1 MSTYTDSH
9 KKITAQSLV
18 SMKRQGEKISMLT
31 AYDYTTAKILD
42 EVGIDSILIGDSASN
57 VMAGY
62 ATTIPMTLDQMI
74 FYAQSVVRGV
84 KHAWVICDMPF
95 GSYTN
100 PIDGVKNAVRIIQES
115 ECDALKLEG
124 GEEII
129 ETVKAIIKIG
139 IPVMGHLGL
148 TPQYINRFGNYGIR
162 AKEKEEARKLVI
174 DAHLLEK
181 AGCFGIV
188 LEKIPATLAA
198 QVSSEISIPTI
209 GIGGGADCDGQVLVI
224 DDMLGKNKDFHPKF
238 LRLYADLHTVIS
250 DAVSN
255 YISDVKQSKFPN
267 KEEQY

>member
-1 MSTYTDSH
+1 MV
-9 KKITAQSLV
+9 L
-18 SMKRQGEKISMLT
+18 
-31 AYDYTTAKILD
+31 IL
-42 EVGIDSILIGDSASN
+42 
-57 VMAGY
+57 
-62 ATTIPMTLDQMI
+62 
-74 FYAQSVVRGV
+74 
-84 KHAWVICDMPF
+84 
-95 GSYTN
+95 N

-115 ECDALKLEG
+115 QCDALRLEG

-129 ETVKAIIKIG
+129 ETVKAIIKVG

-148 TPQYINRFGNYGIR
+148 TPQYINRFGDYRIR

-174 DAHLLEK
+174 DAHLLEE

-188 LEKIPATLAA
+188 LEKIPATLAV

-209 GIGGGADCDGQVLVI
+209 GIGGGADCDEQVLVI
-224 DDMLGKNKDFHPKF
+224 DDMLGKNKGFRPKF

-250 DAVSN
+250 DVVSN